1 MTERPPYEPHLGESR
16 RYWRDIILGVND
28 GLVSTFLL
36 IAGVVGGGLSVRFV
50 LLTGIAGAIAGAISM
65 STGEWLATRSQE
77 DVFDR
82 EVALEMVHLEH
93 YRDDEVAQLDDRL
106 ASIGLGGD
114 VLQAAKAYIAEEDE
128 RLLKT
133 MSVLEFGLLEDE
145 RRSPWLAAF
154 FSGGLFL
161 AGALPSVV
169 PFMMVTNANVGLLWA
184 GSLTAIGLFTVG
196 VVKGQA
202 TKTGL
207 TRSGLH
213 NLAVSLSGAI
223 LSYAVGRAYGASN

>member
-1 MTERPPYEPHLGESR
+1 MTERPSYEPHLGESR

-36 IAGVVGGGLSVRFV
+36 IAGVVGGGLSVRAV
-50 LLTGIAGAIAGAISM
+50 LLTGIAGAIAGSISM

-93 YRDDEVAQLDDRL
+93 YRDDEVAQLDDML

-128 RLLKT
+128 RMLKT

-154 FSGGLFL
+154 YSGGLFL

-169 PFMMVTNANVGLLWA
+169 PFMLVTNANVGLLWA
-184 GSLTAIGLFTVG
+184 GSLTAIGLFIVG
-196 VVKGQA
+196 MVKGQA

-213 NLAVSLSGAI
+213 NLTVSLSGAV

>member
-1 MTERPPYEPHLGESR
+1 MEKPPYEPHLGESR

-36 IAGVVGGGLSVRFV
+36 IAGVVGGGLPVKAV

-82 EVALEMVHLEH
+82 EVELEKVHLKH
-93 YRDDEVAQLDDRL
+93 YREDEVAQLDEML
-106 ASIGLGGD
+106 ESIGLGGEA
-114 VLQAAKAYIAEEDE
+114 LQVAKAHISEKDE

-161 AGALPSVV
+161 AGALPSVI
-169 PFMMVTNANVGLLWA
+169 PFMATDNANVGLIWA
-184 GSLTAIGLFTVG
+184 GSLTAIGLFIVG
-196 VVKGQA
+196 MVKGQA

-207 TRSGLH
+207 TRSGMQ
-213 NLAVSLSGAI
+213 NLVVSLSGAI
-223 LSYAVGRAYGASN
+223 LSYAVGRAYGATQ

>member
-36 IAGVVGGGLSVRFV
+36 IAGVVGGGLSVRVV

-93 YRDDEVAQLDDRL
+93 YRDDEVAQLDDML

-169 PFMMVTNANVGLLWA
+169 PFMIVTNANVGLLWA

-202 TKTGL
+202 TNTGL

>member
-1 MTERPPYEPHLGESR
+1 MEKPPYEPHLGESR

-36 IAGVVGGGLSVRFV
+36 IAGVVGGGLSVKAV

-82 EVALEMVHLEH
+82 EVELEKVHLKH
-93 YRDDEVAQLDDRL
+93 YREDEVAQLDEML
-106 ASIGLGGD
+106 ESIGLGGEA
-114 VLQAAKAYIAEEDE
+114 LQVAKAHISDKDE

-161 AGALPSVV
+161 AGALPSVI
-169 PFMMVTNANVGLLWA
+169 PFMATDNANVGLIWA
-184 GSLTAIGLFTVG
+184 GSLTAIGLFIVG
-196 VVKGQA
+196 MVKGQA

-207 TRSGLH
+207 TRSGMQ
-213 NLAVSLSGAI
+213 NLVVSLSGAI
-223 LSYAVGRAYGASN
+223 LSYAVGRAYGATQ

>member
-50 LLTGIAGAIAGAISM
+50 LLTGIAGAISM

-93 YRDDEVAQLDDRL
+93 YRDDEVAQLDDML

>member
-1 MTERPPYEPHLGESR
+1 MEKPPYEPHLGESR

-36 IAGVVGGGLSVRFV
+36 IAGVVGGGLSVKAV

-82 EVALEMVHLEH
+82 EVELEKVHLKH
-93 YRDDEVAQLDDRL
+93 YREDEVAQLDDML
-106 ASIGLGGD
+106 ESIGLGGEA
-114 VLQAAKAYIAEEDE
+114 LQVAKAHISEKDE

-161 AGALPSVV
+161 AGALPSVI
-169 PFMMVTNANVGLLWA
+169 PFMATDNANVGLIWA
-184 GSLTAIGLFTVG
+184 GSLTAIGLFIVG
-196 VVKGQA
+196 MVKGQA

-207 TRSGLH
+207 TRSGMQ
-213 NLAVSLSGAI
+213 NLVVSLSGAI
-223 LSYAVGRAYGASN
+223 LSYAVGRAYGATQ

>member
-1 MTERPPYEPHLGESR
+1 MEKPPFEEHLGESR

-36 IAGVVGGGLSVRFV
+36 IAGVVGGGLSVSAV

-82 EVALEMVHLEH
+82 EVEVEKVHLKH
-93 YRDDEVAQLDDRL
+93 YRDQEVAQLDKML
-106 ASIGLGGD
+106 ESIGLGGD
-114 VLQAAKAYIAEEDE
+114 ALVVAKAHIAEKDE

-133 MSVLEFGLLEDE
+133 MSVLEFGLVEDD

-161 AGALPSVV
+161 AGAIPSVV
-169 PFMMVTNANVGLLWA
+169 PFMLTNNANVGLLWA
-184 GSLTAIGLFTVG
+184 GSLTAIGLFIVG
-196 VVKGQA
+196 MVKGQA

-207 TRSGLH
+207 TRSGMQ
-213 NLAVSLSGAI
+213 NLLVSLSGAV
-223 LSYAVGRAYGASN
+223 LSYAVGRAYEASQ

>member
-36 IAGVVGGGLSVRFV
+36 IAGVVGGGLSVRVV
-50 LLTGIAGAIAGAISM
+50 LLTAIAGAIAGAISM

-93 YRDDEVAQLDDRL
+93 YRDDEVAQLDDML

>member
-93 YRDDEVAQLDDRL
+93 YRDDEVAQLDDML

>member
-50 LLTGIAGAIAGAISM
+50 LLTGIAGAIAGAVSM

-77 DVFDR
+77 DAYDR
-82 EVALEMVHLEH
+82 EVALEMVHLKH
-93 YRDDEVAQLDDRL
+93 YRDDEVAQLDDML

-114 VLQAAKAYIAEEDE
+114 ALQVAKDYIAEEDE
-128 RLLKT
+128 RMLKT
-133 MSVLEFGLLEDE
+133 MSVLEFGLIEDE

-154 FSGGLFL
+154 FSGGLFVM
-161 AGALPSVV
+161 GALPSVV
-169 PFMMVTNANVGLLWA
+169 PFMIVTNANAGLLWA
-184 GSLTAIGLFTVG
+184 GWLTAIGLFVVG
-196 VVKGQA
+196 IVKGQA

-207 TRSGLH
+207 ARSGIQ
-213 NLAVSLSGAI
+213 NLVVSLSGAI
-223 LSYAVGRAYGASN
+223 LSYAVGRAYGASG